1 MIGSQKI
8 LWSFPPVWYNKKN
21 MATTTSDLIKK
32 HCVPCEGG
40 VDPIKGEKL
49 QYYLP
54 AIPEW
59 SLIDEMKIERDFSFK
74 DFKEA
79 MTFVNEVAKL
89 AEEEQHHP
97 DIFLHNWNK
106 VKISLMTHKIK
117 GLFDNDFIM
126 AVKINNI
133 FTNFRI

>member
-1 MIGSQKI
+1 MTDAKQSLLQ
-8 LWSFPPVWYNKKN
+8 
-21 MATTTSDLIKK
+21 K

-40 VDPIKGEKL
+40 VEPLKGEKL

-54 AIPEW
+54 AVPEW
-59 SLIDEMKIERDFSFK
+59 TLVDEIKIERDFAFK

-79 MTFVNEVAKL
+79 MQFVNNVADL

-97 DIFLHNWNK
+97 DIFLHNWRK
-106 VKISLMTHKIK
+106 VKITLMTHKIK

-126 AVKINNI
+126 AAKINNI
-133 FTNFRI
+133 FSELQS

>member
-1 MIGSQKI
+1 MTS
-8 LWSFPPVWYNKKN
+8 
-21 MATTTSDLIKK
+21 ASDLSKK

-54 AIPEW
+54 AVPEW
-59 SLIDEMKIERDFSFK
+59 TLVDEIKIERDFAFK
-74 DFKEA
+74 DFKQA
-79 MTFVNEVAKL
+79 MRFVNTVADL

-97 DIFLHNWNK
+97 DIFLHNWRK
-106 VKISLMTHKIK
+106 VKIILMTHKIK

-133 FTNFRI
+133 FTTLQS

>member
-1 MIGSQKI
+1 
-8 LWSFPPVWYNKKN
+8 
-21 MATTTSDLIKK
+21 MADVADLLKK

-54 AIPEW
+54 AVPQW
-59 SLIDEMKIERDFSFK
+59 TLVDEMKIERDFAFK

-79 MTFVNEVAKL
+79 MAFVNKVADL

-97 DIFLHNWNK
+97 DISIHNWRK

-117 GLFDNDFIM
+117 GLFDNDFVM
-126 AVKINNI
+126 AAKINAI
-133 FTNFRI
+133 FSSSERNT

>member
-1 MIGSQKI
+1 MVSQ
-8 LWSFPPVWYNKKN
+8 SV
-21 MATTTSDLIKK
+21 LIKK

-49 QYYLP
+49 KYYLP
-54 AIPEW
+54 AVPEW
-59 SLIDEMKIERDFSFK
+59 TLIDEMKIERDFVFK

-79 MTFVNEVAKL
+79 MAFINQVADL

-97 DIFLHNWNK
+97 HIFLHNWKK
-106 VKISLMTHKIK
+106 VKISLMTHKII

-133 FTNFRI
+133 FSNLQR

>member
-1 MIGSQKI
+1 
-8 LWSFPPVWYNKKN
+8 

-74 DFKEA
+74 DFKET

>member
-1 MIGSQKI
+1 MA
-8 LWSFPPVWYNKKN
+8 
-21 MATTTSDLIKK
+21 ATTSELIQK

-49 QYYLP
+49 NYYLP
-54 AIPEW
+54 AVPEW
-59 SLIDEMKIERDFSFK
+59 TLIDEMKIERDFAFK

-79 MTFVNEVAKL
+79 LEFVNKVGDL
-89 AEEEQHHP
+89 AEKEQHHP
-97 DIFLHNWNK
+97 DIFLHNWRK

-126 AVKINNI
+126 AAKINNI
-133 FTNFRI
+133 FTSFEKSN